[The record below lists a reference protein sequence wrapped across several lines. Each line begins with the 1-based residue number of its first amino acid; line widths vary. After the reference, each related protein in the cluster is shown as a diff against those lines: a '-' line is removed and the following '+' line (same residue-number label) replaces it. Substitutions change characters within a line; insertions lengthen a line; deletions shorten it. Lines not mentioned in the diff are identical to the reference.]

1 MKKILFALAI
11 LPLLAFVGCSSDD
24 DDNTQKVDFAHNIE
38 LLYGEWRATSV
49 EIMAGVNIDLTTP
62 GEDGELPIVPTFVTF
77 EKNGAFSSKGAL
89 GDGKGTYTTKGKQI
103 SAAMGDAKLGFEMT
117 SLKATEAKIV
127 LNAKALDLDDVPPTI
142 ENVTVVL
149 TKQVKK

>member
-24 DDNTQKVDFAHNIE
+24 DDNIPKVDFAHDIE

-49 EIMAGVNIDLTTP
+49 EIMEGVNVDLTTP
-62 GEDGELPIVPTFVTF
+62 DEDGNLPIEETYVTF
-77 EKNGAFSSKGAL
+77 EKNGTFSSKGVL
-89 GDGKGTYTTKGKQI
+89 GEGKGTYTTKEKKI
-103 SAAMGDAKLGFEMT
+103 NASIGDAKLDFEMT

-127 LNAKALDLDDVPPTI
+127 LDAKALGLPDVPPSI

-149 TKQVKK
+149 TKQVKE